1 MEPRL
6 RAGGELGHG
15 EAGCFACV
23 DREDARA
30 AGVGDDRDAGSR
42 RERLRVEQDRDV
54 EHLVDRRGAD
64 DAGLM
69 E

>member
-1 MEPRL
+1 MQPRL

-15 EAGCFACV
+15 EAGRLACV
-23 DREDARA
+23 DRENPRA
-30 AGVGDDRDAGSR
+30 AGVGDDRDAVSR
-42 RERLRVEQDRDV
+42 RERLRVEQDRDI
-54 EHLVDRRGAD
+54 EHLVDRLGAD